1 MSQLVP
7 GQFPDLTFNRC
18 QEEESRDCTAEPRRL
33 FTLRNLF
40 VALALAGAAVLVK
53 DLGTH

>member
-1 MSQLVP
+1 M
-7 GQFPDLTFNRC
+7 FPELALHLQRC
-18 QEEESRDCTAEPRRL
+18 MLNSLEDNAQMA
-33 FTLRNLF
+33 F